1 MDMFVLVLLVFIAYM
16 ALVAHKLRMN
26 VLRNSQR
33 IKLALHHEEV
43 EQALAVVEDMEMT
56 FKH

>member
-1 MDMFVLVLLVFIAYM
+1 MLVLLVFIAYM

-26 VLRNSQR
+26 VLRNIQR